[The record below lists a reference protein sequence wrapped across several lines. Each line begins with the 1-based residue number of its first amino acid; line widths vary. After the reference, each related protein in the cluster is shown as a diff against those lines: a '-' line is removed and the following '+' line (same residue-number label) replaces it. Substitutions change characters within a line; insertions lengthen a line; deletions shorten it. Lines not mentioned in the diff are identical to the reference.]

1 MKFNHKKRTRRT
13 KTPGAADLYLPDE
26 CWELIFKFLINHD
39 KKMKKKNYSL
49 APTSSGSRFRR
60 FPCLPSHS
68 HLISLSVVS
77 KQFLSVTNSLRLSL
91 TIFNLAKAFP
101 ISIFHRFTK
110 LTSLDLSC
118 YYGGD
123 LNYLL
128 CQISRFPLSLTS
140 LNLSHQPAIP
150 VDGLRSFSK
159 SITTLISLS
168 CSRMKSINSSDL
180 SLIADCFPL
189 LEELDLSDP
198 VCLSLPEEPD
208 EFFNSVHNF
217 NSGLETLSL
226 SLLKLRKVNL
236 SSHYYITNQSF
247 FHLFKNCKLLEEAI
261 ISFRF
266 HRLTMACIDSALRE
280 SPNLRSLSFSN
291 SVSFTH
297 ARISDSL
304 LSLKDLTSLDLLSF
318 KISDEFLS
326 SIAMQGLPL
335 TRLVLRDCI
344 GYSYNGISCLLSKCQ
359 RLQHLNLKNAD
370 FLDDQHVVQ
379 LSSFLGNLM
388 SINLSCCR
396 KLTKSALFALSQTCP
411 SLSEIIMEYTNIGKI
426 SVENSNSL
434 TNFVASP
441 QLKFLCLAHNRWLR
455 DENITMIASIFPKL
469 EFLDL
474 SDCFEIS
481 GKSICQVLRK
491 CRRIRHLNLADCLRV
506 KHIRMDFKVP
516 KLEVLN
522 LSSTMVGDETLYV
535 ISKNCCGLLQLLLN
549 NCYALTTKGVE
560 HVVQNCKQLKEIN
573 LKGCDNLNPNV
584 VGSMVFSRQSLR
596 KIEATR
602 HFLPDDK
609 RREYFL
615 HHGCLVL

>member
-1 MKFNHKKRTRRT
+1 M
-13 KTPGAADLYLPDE
+13 GAAELYLPDE
-26 CWELIFKFLINHD
+26 CWELIFKFLMNHD
-39 KKMKKKNYSL
+39 EKMKDYSL
-49 APTSSGSRFRR
+49 AATSSSCHFQR
-60 FPCLPSHS
+60 FPRLSSFS

-77 KQFLSVTNSLRLSL
+77 KRFLSITNSLRLSL
-91 TIFNLAKAFP
+91 TIFNFNLANPFP
-101 ISIFHRFTK
+101 VSIFHRFTK

-128 CQISRFPLSLTS
+128 AQISRFPLRLTS
-140 LNLSHQPAIP
+140 LDLSRQPAIP

-159 SITTLISLS
+159 NITTLTSLS
-168 CSRMKSINSSDL
+168 CSGMKSINSSDL

-198 VCLSLPEEPD
+198 VCLELPEEPD

-217 NSGLETLSL
+217 NSGLQTLSL

-236 SSHYYITNQSF
+236 SSHYYINGQTFS
-247 FHLFKNCKLLEEAI
+247 HLFKNCKLLEEAI

-266 HRLTMACIDSALRE
+266 YRLTMACIDSALHE

-291 SVSFTH
+291 SLRFTY

-304 LSLKDLTSLDLLSF
+304 LSLKELTSLDLLSF
-318 KISDEFLS
+318 RISDEFLS
-326 SIAMQGLPL
+326 SIAMEGLPL

-344 GYSYNGISCLLSKCQ
+344 GYSYDGISCLLSKC
-359 RLQHLNLKNAD
+359 RHLQHLNLKNAD

-388 SINLSCCR
+388 SINLSRCR

-426 SVENSNSL
+426 SVENSNSS
-434 TNFVASP
+434 TNFVVSH

-455 DENITMIASIFPKL
+455 DENITMIASIFPNL

-474 SDCFEIS
+474 SYCIEIS

-491 CRRIRHLNLADCLRV
+491 CRKIRHLNLADCLRV
-506 KHIRMDFKVP
+506 KHIRMGFKVP

-522 LSSTMVGDETLYV
+522 LSSTMVGDETLHV

-549 NCYALTTKGVE
+549 NCNALTTKGVA
-560 HVVQNCKQLKEIN
+560 HVAQNCTQLREIN
-573 LKGCDNLNPNV
+573 LKGCYKLNANGV
-584 VGSMVFSRQSLR
+584 ASMVFSC
-596 KIEATR
+596 
-602 HFLPDDK
+602 
-609 RREYFL
+609 
-615 HHGCLVL
+615 HH